1 MILLFWSDASLWE
14 KVFVVV
20 IGGALGFV
28 AIALVTLVVF
38 VTLVG
43 VNFWAIRLIFTIR
56 PQHCRRCGDRFDSE
70 MAYYALK
77 HELICVVCRS
87 ISGRV

>member
-1 MILLFWSDASLWE
+1 M
-14 KVFVVV
+14 VV
-20 IGGALGFV
+20 IGGALGLV
-28 AIALVTLVVF
+28 AVALVLLVVF
-38 VTLVG
+38 VTLVA

-70 MAYYALK
+70 MAYYALQ
-77 HELICVVCRS
+77 HDLICVVCRS